1 MSPPQSPKTITFIS
15 RSTPYGSGRAKACL
29 DMVLS
34 AAAFEQQINLIFMD
48 DGVWQLQAAQK
59 PKSIDAKDLSAALSA
74 LPLFDVSNIF
84 AEAESLSARNLE
96 PASLAIEVK
105 ACSAET
111 IAALIRASDVV
122 YQL

>member
-1 MSPPQSPKTITFIS
+1 MSSPNPPKTITFIS

-34 AAAFEQQINLIFMD
+34 AAVFEQRINLVFMD
-48 DGVWQLQAAQK
+48 DGVWQLQAAQQ

-74 LPLFDVSNIF
+74 LPLFEVSNIF
-84 AEAESLSARNLE
+84 AESEALSSRNLD
-96 PASLAIEVK
+96 PAALAIDVK

-111 IAALIRASDVV
+111 IAALIRESDVV